1 MIPSRLP
8 AEEFDWRLR
17 QAALELA
24 PLSVEALL
32 GHLKALCQ
40 DRPEDPERL
49 SKVTPCL
56 LRPLL
61 QETLPG
67 INGKKVKGA
76 LRWLTGEAA
85 SGAAMT
91 ELADEAR
98 DDLDDQPIEIAAQPP
113 AGVVRVAIA
122 DTLDGGA
129 EGHFASCSR
138 FTIHDVAPGSTRR
151 LTSRVVPV
159 PGEGGDKVAGRLE
172 QIRDCRILVVN
183 AIGGPAAARVSR
195 AGVLPIRVANG
206 ITPEQWL
213 EQLRQ
218 VLLGNPPPWLRR
230 CLLPAEAARGA
241 WG

>member
-1 MIPSRLP
+1 MTPSPARIP

-24 PLSVEALL
+24 PVSVETLL

-40 DRPEDPERL
+40 NRPDDPARL

-61 QETLPG
+61 QASLPG

-76 LRWLTGEAA
+76 LRWLTGETAPA
-85 SGAAMT
+85 AAMT
-91 ELADEAR
+91 DETSG
-98 DDLDDQPIEIAAQPP
+98 DVEPLPNEIPAQPP

-159 PGEGGDKVAGRLE
+159 PAEGGDKVAGRLE

-195 AGVLPIRVANG
+195 AGVLPIRVASG

-230 CLLPAEAARGA
+230 CLLPAEAARG
-241 WG
+241 G